1 MSAPPAPRR
10 NARFTEVD
18 ADGPLPWHMVA
29 AVPRILSDA
38 LPFLEETAARYGDV
52 VPFPMNGRPAVL
64 VDGPAGVRRVLQ
76 DNHRGYGK
84 ETIQYTSLALV
95 TGAGLLTTDGE
106 VWRAHRR
113 AVQPAFHRDTLAHV
127 AAESVRAAGLVR
139 EEWDAAPGRVVDVDD
154 VLMRATLHVVG
165 RTLFGADLVDG
176 GAAEGHRLVGAVHEA
191 LEVVMRRATRP
202 WTAPPG
208 VPTPTARRLTR
219 SRATL
224 DEACAAMVR
233 SRRAQREPGH
243 DVLGLLLASGMTD
256 GEVRDELVTLV
267 IAGHET
273 VAASLTWTL
282 RLLAEH
288 PEVVARV
295 HAELDAVLGDG
306 TPGSAPDGTPGSA
319 PGGTPGGTS
328 GGTPGGTRSVTWQ
341 DVARL
346 PVVRA
351 VVDEGLRLYPPAW
364 VITRRAL
371 ADDVVDGVP
380 LPAGTLV
387 ILSPWVHH
395 RRADLWPDP
404 TRFDV
409 DRWLGEPA
417 GGRREGYIPFGAGPR
432 LCIGRDFAVV
442 ESVVVLAELLR
453 DRTVA
458 PAGPR
463 PGVVASVTLRP
474 RGGMHLA
481 ARPRR
486 PVPPRP

>member
-1 MSAPPAPRR
+1 MSEAGARR
-10 NARFTEVD
+10 NARFTEVE

-29 AVPRILSDA
+29 AVPAILSDA
-38 LPFLEETAARYGDV
+38 LPFLEATAARYGDV

-64 VDGPAGVRRVLQ
+64 VNGREGVRRVLQ

-84 ETIQYTSLALV
+84 ETVQYTSLALV

-106 VWRAHRR
+106 VWRSHRR
-113 AVQPAFHRDTLAHV
+113 VMQPAFHRDTLDHV
-127 AAESVRAAGLVR
+127 AAESVAAAGLVR
-139 EEWDAAPGRVVDVDD
+139 DEWDAAPGRVVDVDD

-176 GAAEGHRLVGAVHEA
+176 GAAEGHRLVAAVHEA
-191 LEVVMRRATRP
+191 LAVVMRRATRP

-208 VPTPTARRLTR
+208 VPTPTARRLSR
-219 SRATL
+219 SRITL
-224 DEACAAMVR
+224 DHACSAMVR
-233 SRRAQREPGH
+233 ARRAQPEPGH
-243 DVLGLLLASGMTD
+243 DVLGLLLASGLTD
-256 GEVRDELVTLV
+256 AEVRDELVTLV

-273 VAASLTWTL
+273 VATSLTWTL

-295 HAELDAVLGDG
+295 HAELDRVLADGADG
-306 TPGSAPDGTPGSA
+306 TRTV
-319 PGGTPGGTS
+319 
-328 GGTPGGTRSVTWQ
+328 RWQ
-341 DVARL
+341 DVTALR
-346 PVVRA
+346 VVRA

-371 ADDVVDGVP
+371 ADDVVDGVR

-387 ILSPWVHH
+387 ITSPWVHH

-404 TRFDV
+404 LRFDV
-409 DRWLGEPA
+409 DRWLGDEPGA
-417 GGRREGYIPFGAGPR
+417 RREGYIPFGAGPR

-486 PVPPRP
+486 GGRTPS

>member
-1 MSAPPAPRR
+1 MSAAHGARPRR
-10 NARFTEVD
+10 NARFTDVD
-18 ADGPLPWHMVA
+18 ADGPMPWHMVA
-29 AVPRILSDA
+29 AIPTILSDA
-38 LPFLEETAARYGDV
+38 LPFLEAAAARYGDV
-52 VPFPMNGRPAVL
+52 VAFPVNGRPAVL
-64 VDGPAGVRRVLQ
+64 LNGVAGVRRVLQ

-106 VWRAHRR
+106 VWRTHRR
-113 AVQPAFHRDTLAHV
+113 VVQPAFHRDTLAHV
-127 AAESVRAAGLVR
+127 ATESVRAAQLVR
-139 EEWDAAPGRVVDVDD
+139 AEWDAAPGRVVDVDD

-176 GAAEGHRLVGAVHEA
+176 GAAQGHDLVAAVHEA
-191 LEVVMRRATRP
+191 LAVVMRRATRP

-208 VPTPTARRLTR
+208 IPTPTARRLRR
-219 SRATL
+219 SRTTL
-224 DEACAAMVR
+224 DQACAAMVR
-233 SRRAQREPGH
+233 SRRAQAEPGH
-243 DVLGLLLASGMTD
+243 DVLGLLLASGLSD
-256 GEVRDELVTLV
+256 VEVRDELVTLV

-282 RLLAEH
+282 RLLAED
-288 PEVVARV
+288 PDVVRRV
-295 HAELDAVLGDG
+295 HAELDRVLADG
-306 TPGSAPDGTPGSA
+306 A
-319 PGGTPGGTS
+319 
-328 GGTPGGTRSVTWQ
+328 GGTRTVRWQ
-341 DVARL
+341 DVQAL

-364 VITRRAL
+364 AITRRAL
-371 ADDVVDGVP
+371 ADDVVDGVR

-387 ILSPWVHH
+387 ITSPWVHH

-404 TRFDV
+404 RRFDV
-409 DRWLGEPA
+409 DRWLGEAP
-417 GGRREGYIPFGAGPR
+417 GRREGYIPFGAGPR
-432 LCIGRDFAVV
+432 LCIGRDFALV

-486 PVPPRP
+486 

>member
-1 MSAPPAPRR
+1 M
-10 NARFTEVD
+10 
-18 ADGPLPWHMVA
+18 
-29 AVPRILSDA
+29 
-38 LPFLEETAARYGDV
+38 
-52 VPFPMNGRPAVL
+52 
-64 VDGPAGVRRVLQ
+64 
-76 DNHRGYGK
+76 
-84 ETIQYTSLALV
+84 
-95 TGAGLLTTDGE
+95 
-106 VWRAHRR
+106 
-113 AVQPAFHRDTLAHV
+113 
-127 AAESVRAAGLVR
+127 
-139 EEWDAAPGRVVDVDD
+139 
-154 VLMRATLHVVG
+154 
-165 RTLFGADLVDG
+165 
-176 GAAEGHRLVGAVHEA
+176 
-191 LEVVMRRATRP
+191 
-202 WTAPPG
+202 
-208 VPTPTARRLTR
+208 
-219 SRATL
+219 
-224 DEACAAMVR
+224 
-233 SRRAQREPGH
+233 
-243 DVLGLLLASGMTD
+243 LGLLLASGMTD
-256 GEVRDELVTLV
+256 VEVRDELVTLV

-288 PEVVARV
+288 PDVVRRV
-295 HAELDAVLGDG
+295 HTELDQVLDDG
-306 TPGSAPDGTPGSA
+306 A
-319 PGGTPGGTS
+319 
-328 GGTPGGTRSVTWQ
+328 GGTRTVRWQ
-341 DVARL
+341 DVSAL

-387 ILSPWVHH
+387 ITSPWVHH

-404 TRFDV
+404 LRFDV
-409 DRWLGEPA
+409 DRWLGDTS
-417 GGRREGYIPFGAGPR
+417 GRPEGYIPFGAGPR

-486 PVPPRP
+486 QGPAAS

>member
-1 MSAPPAPRR
+1 MTPRR

-29 AVPRILSDA
+29 AIPAILSDA
-38 LPFLEETAARYGDV
+38 LPFLEATADRYGDV
-52 VPFPMNGRPAVL
+52 VPFPVNGRPAVL
-64 VDGPAGVRRVLQ
+64 VNGRDGVRRVLQ

-84 ETIQYTSLALV
+84 ETVQYTSLALV

-113 AVQPAFHRDTLAHV
+113 VVQPAFHRDTLSHV
-127 AAESVRAAGLVR
+127 AGESVRAARLVR
-139 EEWDAAPGRVVDVDD
+139 AEWDAAPGRVVDVDD

-165 RTLFGADLVDG
+165 RALFGADLVDG
-176 GAAEGHRLVGAVHEA
+176 GAAEGRRLVEAVHEA
-191 LEVVMRRATRP
+191 LAVVMRRATRP

-208 VPTPTARRLTR
+208 VPTPTARRLAR
-219 SRATL
+219 SRTTL
-224 DEACAAMVR
+224 DAACAAMVR
-233 SRRAQREPGH
+233 ARRAQAEPGR
-243 DVLGLLLASGMTD
+243 DVLGLLLASGLTD

-288 PEVVARV
+288 PQVVARV
-295 HAELDAVLGDG
+295 HGELDRVLADG
-306 TPGSAPDGTPGSA
+306 A
-319 PGGTPGGTS
+319 
-328 GGTPGGTRSVTWQ
+328 GGTRAVAWQ
-341 DVARL
+341 DVASL
-346 PVVRA
+346 PLVRA

-371 ADDVVDGVP
+371 ADDVVDGVA
-380 LPAGTLV
+380 LPQGTLV
-387 ILSPWVHH
+387 IISPWVHH
-395 RRADLWPDP
+395 RRGDLWPDP
-404 TRFDV
+404 SRFDV

-474 RGGMHLA
+474 KGGMYLA

-486 PVPPRP
+486 RAPAAS

>member
-1 MSAPPAPRR
+1 MSAPPATARR
-10 NARFTEVD
+10 NARFTEVE
-18 ADGPLPWHMVA
+18 AEGPLPWHMVA
-29 AVPRILSDA
+29 AVPAIMRDPLSY
-38 LPFLEETAARYGDV
+38 LERTVARYGDV
-52 VPFPMNGRPAVL
+52 VPFPVNGRPAVL
-64 VDGPAGVRRVLQ
+64 VNSVAGVRRVLQ

-84 ETIQYTSLALV
+84 ATIQYSSLALV

-106 VWRAHRR
+106 LWRSHRR
-113 AVQPAFHRDTLAHV
+113 VMQPAFHRDTLAHV
-127 AAESVRAAGLVR
+127 AAESVRAAELVR
-139 EEWDAAPGRVVDVDD
+139 AEWDAAPGGVVDVDD

-176 GAAEGHRLVGAVHEA
+176 GAAEGHRLVAAVHEA
-191 LEVVMRRATRP
+191 LAVVMRRATQP

-208 VPTPTARRLTR
+208 VPTPTARRLVR

-233 SRRAQREPGH
+233 ARRDRSEPGH
-243 DVLGLLLASGMTD
+243 DVLGLLLHAGLDDT
-256 GEVRDELVTLV
+256 EVRDELVTLV

-288 PEVVARV
+288 PEVVGRV
-295 HAELDAVLGDG
+295 HAELDEVLG
-306 TPGSAPDGTPGSA
+306 A
-319 PGGTPGGTS
+319 PGRGRPVG
-328 GGTPGGTRSVTWQ
+328 WE
-341 DVARL
+341 DLAAL
-346 PVVRA
+346 PVTRA

-371 ADDVVDGVP
+371 ADDVVDGVA
-380 LPAGTLV
+380 LPEGTLV
-387 ILSPWVHH
+387 ITSPWLQH
-395 RRADLWPDP
+395 RREDLWPDAR
-404 TRFDV
+404 RFDV
-409 DRWLGEPA
+409 DRWLGSPPGA
-417 GGRREGYIPFGAGPR
+417 RREGYVPFGAGPR

-442 ESVVVLAELLR
+442 ESVMVLAELLR

-463 PGVVASVTLRP
+463 PEVLASVTLRP

-486 PVPPRP
+486 RGPAAS

>member
-1 MSAPPAPRR
+1 MSAAPGPAGAPRR

-18 ADGPLPWHMVA
+18 ADGPMPWRMVA
-29 AVPRILSDA
+29 AVPAIMRGT
-38 LPFLEETAARYGDV
+38 LPFLERMAATYGDV
-52 VPFPMNGRPAVL
+52 VAFPMNGRPVVL
-64 VDGPAGVRRVLQ
+64 VNGPAGVRRVLQ

-84 ETIQYTSLALV
+84 STIQYTSLALV

-106 VWRAHRR
+106 VWRSHRR
-113 AVQPAFHRDTLAHV
+113 VVQPAFHRDTLSHV
-127 AAESVRAAGLVR
+127 AAESVRAARFVR

-176 GAAEGHRLVGAVHEA
+176 GAAEGRDLVAAVHEA
-191 LEVVMRRATRP
+191 LAVVMRRATQP

-208 VPTPTARRLTR
+208 VPTPTSRRLARSRVTLDRACRAMVQARRDAG
-219 SRATL
+219 SGG
-224 DEACAAMVR
+224 D
-233 SRRAQREPGH
+233 
-243 DVLGLLLASGMTD
+243 DVLGLLLAAGLDDT
-256 GEVRDELVTLV
+256 EVRDELVTLV

-282 RLLAEH
+282 RLLAEN
-288 PEVVARV
+288 PAVVRRL
-295 HAELDAVLGDG
+295 HAELDGVLADPGADPGADAGAVPDRSDG
-306 TPGSAPDGTPGSA
+306 HPGRAPA
-319 PGGTPGGTS
+319 
-328 GGTPGGTRSVTWQ
+328 TREVTWQ
-341 DVARL
+341 DVPSL
-346 PVVRA
+346 VVTRA

-371 ADDVVDGVP
+371 ADDVVDGVAVP
-380 LPAGTLV
+380 EGTLV
-387 ILSPWVHH
+387 ITSPWLHH

-404 TRFDV
+404 LRFDV
-409 DRWLGEPA
+409 DRWLGPDA
-417 GGRREGYIPFGAGPR
+417 GARRDGYVPFGAGPR

-442 ESVVVLAELLR
+442 ESVVVLAELMR

-458 PAGPR
+458 PAAPR
-463 PGVVASVTLRP
+463 PGVVPSVTLRP

-486 PVPPRP
+486 DGPATS

>member
-1 MSAPPAPRR
+1 MSAPVRGARR

-29 AVPRILSDA
+29 AVPAILSDA
-38 LPFLEETAARYGDV
+38 LPFLEATAARYGDV
-52 VPFPMNGRPAVL
+52 VPFPVQGRPAVL
-64 VDGPAGVRRVLQ
+64 VNGPRGVRRVLQ
-76 DNHRGYGK
+76 DNHKAYGK
-84 ETIQYTSLALV
+84 ETVQYTSLALV

-106 VWRAHRR
+106 VWRSHRR
-113 AVQPAFHRDTLAHV
+113 VMQPAFHRDTLGHV
-127 AAESVRAAGLVR
+127 AQESVRAAQLVR
-139 EEWDAAPGRVVDVDD
+139 AEWDAAPGRVVDVDD

-176 GAAEGHRLVGAVHEA
+176 GAAEGHRLVAAVHEA
-191 LEVVMRRATRP
+191 LAVVMRRATRP

-208 VPTPTARRLTR
+208 VPTPTARRLAR
-219 SRATL
+219 SRVTL
-224 DEACAAMVR
+224 DAACAAMVR
-233 SRRAQREPGH
+233 SRRARREPGH

-256 GEVRDELVTLV
+256 AEVRDELVTLV

-282 RLLAEH
+282 RLLAEN
-288 PEVVARV
+288 PAVVARV
-295 HAELDAVLGDG
+295 HAELDRELADG
-306 TPGSAPDGTPGSA
+306 A
-319 PGGTPGGTS
+319 
-328 GGTPGGTRSVTWQ
+328 GGTRTVTWT
-341 DVARL
+341 DVLRL

-371 ADDVVDGVP
+371 VDDVVDGVP

-387 ILSPWVHH
+387 ITSPWVHH

-404 TRFDV
+404 LRFDV
-409 DRWLGEPA
+409 DRWLGEDA
-417 GGRREGYIPFGAGPR
+417 GSRREGYLPFGAGPR

-486 PVPPRP
+486 PGPSAS